1 MWKLLKFLFIGK
13 SPTRVKFSLDK
24 SFKEEEYLKNEE
36 ELAKLIDEVSESN
49 ADPILIEKML
59 KEIEAE
65 FLKAGKKIELFHK
78 DVVLLK
84 NDRCDDEDL
93 ETREGTRRSLLELQ
107 SFATQI
113 EDNYKRVMVNDPEY
127 AENSDLVYY
136 WSI

>member
-13 SPTRVKFSLDK
+13 RPTRVKFSLDK
-24 SFKEEEYLKNEE
+24 SFKEKEYLKNEE
-36 ELAKLIDEVSESN
+36 ELSKLIDEVSESN